1 MSNLTRNLSQVLLS
15 KIGGNVD
22 HNIMSVLCELIDNSL
37 DSRANNISINT
48 IESNNNKFLIISDN
62 GRGMQ
67 DIDNILLAHEGKVNK
82 IGCKNQGFLD
92 SLAFLSNITGELDI
106 FTNFEGNFSR
116 ISIDFTP
123 LNEEYQTQL
132 ETDNIDYNKCQKI
145 LESNYDKTKNRNTK
159 EYLDRNPKILEIIK
173 GGGTYIKIQLSED
186 FDLENFKIRRVVD
199 KKNTKGICPEI
210 FQCSYN
216 EGFKLNFMGQDYVIS
231 NVDNICMTPKYIP
244 ALFKCYMSRDSDNS
258 IVYKFTNNFNTCEGY
273 YKKQTIMRKITSK
286 EEYNNLISKCD
297 EKEILIG
304 GLQLTL
310 ISDVDA
316 TTQQIIFDES
326 NIETQRQLWILYQGK
341 TLGPFKYPTK
351 IKISYRNMCNVR
363 VQLTVNDSQ
372 FMKNII
378 MVNKSQTNIDK
389 LDSGLIKFLS
399 YCKYYFNITYDTKI
413 GKEFKV
419 LRDSKTAVPGIP
431 NMVEYLKAMD
441 AEEKA
446 AKEHAMQEK
455 IRAAEEAARDAI
467 EIQQQ
472 LAEAE
477 AQRLAKIE
485 QENKDKARRK
495 RIKIEAARIQ
505 AAQQA
510 AEEAHR
516 AQEELEFKKKEKERL
531 DLLNYQKWK
540 SAVYFGML
548 GCTPDGISAKDN
560 YISCRFGTTNND
572 PANPKHTD
580 NLGNDWRCL
589 FYTYVN
595 KEGMEPKES
604 RYTIE
609 YELHNSIKSIGND
622 YNIIWETTDC
632 FKCPKDKFNIIYKE
646 IRRVIDIYEG
656 EW

>member
-62 GRGMQ
+62 GRGMHK
-67 DIDNILLAHEGKVNK
+67 IDNILLAHEGKVNK

-116 ISIDFTP
+116 ISIDFTL
-123 LNEEYQTQL
+123 LNKEYQTQL
-132 ETDNIDYNKCQKI
+132 ETNNINYNKCQEKLEDGYSRSNNKVTKEHLHSKPDI
-145 LESNYDKTKNRNTK
+145 LES
-159 EYLDRNPKILEIIK
+159 IK
-173 GGGTYIKIQLSED
+173 VRGTYIKIQLSED
-186 FDLENFKIRRVVD
+186 FGLNDIDPRY
-199 KKNTKGICPEI
+199 
-210 FQCSYN
+210 FQYSYN
-216 EGFKLNFMGQDYVIS
+216 EGFKLNFMGQNYVIS
-231 NVDNICMTPKYIP
+231 NNENICMTTKYIP
-244 ALFKCYMSRDSDNS
+244 ALFKCYMSRDSSNI

-273 YKKQTIMRKITSK
+273 YKKQSKKKKITK
-286 EEYNNLISKCD
+286 IEYNNLISKCD

-304 GLQLTL
+304 EIKLTL
-310 ISDVDA
+310 ISDADA
-316 TTQQIIFDES
+316 ETQRIIFDES

-363 VQLTVNDSQ
+363 VQLSINDSQ

-389 LDSGLIKFLS
+389 LDNGIIEFIS
-399 YCKYYFNITYDTKI
+399 YCKRYFNITYNTKI
-413 GKEFKV
+413 GKAFKE

-431 NMVEYLKAMD
+431 NMVEYLKGVD
-441 AEEKA
+441 AEED
-446 AKEHAMQEK
+446 
-455 IRAAEEAARDAI
+455 ISPDEETPI
-467 EIQQQ
+467 
-472 LAEAE
+472 
-477 AQRLAKIE
+477 
-485 QENKDKARRK
+485 
-495 RIKIEAARIQ
+495 
-505 AAQQA
+505 
-510 AEEAHR
+510 
-516 AQEELEFKKKEKERL
+516 
-531 DLLNYQKWK
+531 LLKWK
-540 SAVYFGML
+540 PAVYFGVL

-560 YISCRFGTTNND
+560 NISCRFGTTNND

-632 FKCPKDKFNIIYKE
+632 FKCPKDKFNIIYKK
-646 IRRVIDIYEG
+646 IRSVIDIYEG

>member
-48 IESNNNKFLIISDN
+48 IESDNNKFLIISDN
-62 GRGMQ
+62 GRGMHK
-67 DIDNILLAHEGKVNK
+67 IDNILLAHEGKVNK

-92 SLAFLSNITGELDI
+92 SLAFLSDITGELDI

-145 LESNYDKTKNRNTK
+145 LESDYTKFNNKHTK
-159 EYLDRNPKILEIIK
+159 EYLDSNPKILEIIK

-186 FDLENFKIRRVVD
+186 FGLNDIDPRY
-199 KKNTKGICPEI
+199 
-210 FQCSYN
+210 FQYSYN

-231 NVDNICMTPKYIP
+231 NNENICMTTKYIH

-258 IVYKFTNNFNTCEGY
+258 IVYKFTNNFNKCEGY

-304 GLQLTL
+304 DLQLTL
-310 ISDVDA
+310 ISDMDA
-316 TTQQIIFDES
+316 ETQRIIFDES
-326 NIETQRQLWILYQGK
+326 NIETQRQLWFLYQGK
-341 TLGPFKYPTK
+341 TLGPFKYPPK
-351 IKISYRNMCNVR
+351 IKGIASRNMCNVR

-378 MVNKSQTNIDK
+378 MVNKSHTNIDK

-399 YCKYYFNITYDTKI
+399 YCKRYFNITYDTKI
-413 GKEFKV
+413 GKAFKE
-419 LRDSKTAVPGIP
+419 LRDRETAVPGIP

-455 IRAAEEAARDAI
+455 IRATEKAASDA
-467 EIQQQ
+467 
-472 LAEAE
+472 LKK
-477 AQRLAKIE
+477 AQRKLREKE
-485 QENKDKARRK
+485 ERMKARNTDKNNRK
-495 RIKIEAARIQ
+495 AERERIEREATIL

-510 AEEAHR
+510 AEKER
-516 AQEELEFKKKEKERL
+516 RVREELELKKKEKERL